1 MKNIS
6 NNGINLI
13 KKFEGLELK
22 AYKDSVG
29 ILTIGYGHTHG
40 VKAGDA
46 ITGQQA
52 DAFLRED
59 VQVAEL
65 AVNTNVKV
73 KLTQGQFDAL
83 MSFVFNLGSGNF
95 VKSTLLKKLNAGDY
109 AGAADEF
116 GRWINAGG
124 KPLTGLIK
132 RRAAE
137 REMFTT

>member
-1 MKNIS
+1 MKVS

-13 KKFEGLELK
+13 KRFEGLELK

-29 ILTIGYGHTHG
+29 ILTIGYGHTHA

-46 ITGQQA
+46 ITSERA
-52 DAFLRED
+52 DAYLRED
-59 VQVAEL
+59 LQVAEL
-65 AVNTNVKV
+65 TINTNVKV

-83 MSFVFNLGSGNF
+83 VSFVFNLGSGNF
-95 VKSTLLKKLNAGDY
+95 VKSTLIRKLNAGDY

-116 GRWINAGG
+116 GKWVNAGG
-124 KPLTGLIK
+124 KKLPGLVK

-137 REMFTT
+137 REVFLT

>member
-1 MKNIS
+1 MLIS

-40 VKAGDA
+40 VKAGDV

-52 DAFLRED
+52 DTFLRED
-59 VQVAEL
+59 AQVAEL

-83 MSFVFNLGSGNF
+83 VSFIFNLGAGNF

-116 GRWINAGG
+116 GKWVNAGG
-124 KPLTGLIK
+124 KPLPGLVK

-137 REMFTT
+137 KEMFST